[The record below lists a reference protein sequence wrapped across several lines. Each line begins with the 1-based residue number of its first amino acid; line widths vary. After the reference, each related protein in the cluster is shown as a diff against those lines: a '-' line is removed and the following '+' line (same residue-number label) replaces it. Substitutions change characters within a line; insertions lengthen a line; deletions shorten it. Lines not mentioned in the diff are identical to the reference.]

1 MIARTT
7 AIHSRTRR
15 TLARALLSTA
25 LALAMTGCSSDM
37 SDLSQFVD
45 QAKSAKRRP
54 LPKPPELKP
63 HETFTYHDAGL
74 RDPFEVISFNQAQPG
89 SEQQRSTSKLR
100 PDESR
105 PKEALEAFP
114 LDSLRMVGV
123 LEQQGSTWALVRA
136 SDGTIHRIRKGNYVG
151 QNYGKITQI
160 SENEVDLV
168 EIVPDG
174 LGGYVER
181 HAALALSE

>member
-1 MIARTT
+1 MSTRISIKTN
-7 AIHSRTRR
+7 TRR
-15 TLARALLSTA
+15 TLARAILCSVIA
-25 LALAMTGCSSDM
+25 LAVTGCGSDM

-45 QAKSAKRRP
+45 QAKAAERRP
-54 LPKPPELKP
+54 LPKLPEMKP
-63 HETFTYHDAGL
+63 HETFTYRDAGL
-74 RDPFEVISFNQAQPG
+74 RDPFEIISFNQAQPG
-89 SEQQRSTSKLR
+89 SEQRSTSKLR
-100 PDESR
+100 PDEAR
-105 PKEALEAFP
+105 PKEPLEAFP

-136 SDGTIHRIRKGNYVG
+136 TDGTIHRVRKGNYVG

-181 HAALALSE
+181 NAALALSE

>member
-1 MIARTT
+1 MTARNKPL
-7 AIHSRTRR
+7 HS
-15 TLARALLSTA
+15 LGRALLSTA
-25 LALAMTGCSSDM
+25 LALAITGCSSDL
-37 SDLSQFVD
+37 SDLGQFVE

-54 LPKPPELKP
+54 LPKLPELKP
-63 HETFTYHDAGL
+63 HETFTYRDAGL
-74 RDPFEVISFNQAQPG
+74 RDPFQVISFNQAQPG

-100 PDESR
+100 PDEAR
-105 PKEALEAFP
+105 PKEPLEAFP

-123 LEQQGSTWALVRA
+123 LEQQGATWALVRA
-136 SDGTIHRIRKGNYVG
+136 TDGTIHRVRTGNYVG
-151 QNYGKITQI
+151 QNYGKITDI

>member
-1 MIARTT
+1 MNARIFKLDAT
-7 AIHSRTRR
+7 RRR
-15 TLARALLSTA
+15 TLGRALLSATIA
-25 LALAMTGCSSDM
+25 LAISGCGSDM
-37 SDLSQFVD
+37 SDLSQFV
-45 QAKSAKRRP
+45 QEAKSAKRRP
-54 LPKPPELKP
+54 LPKLPELKP
-63 HETFTYHDAGL
+63 HETFTYRDSGL

-105 PKEALEAFP
+105 PKEPLESFP

-136 SDGTIHRIRKGNYVG
+136 TDGTIHRVRQGNYLG

-160 SENEVDLV
+160 NENEVDLV